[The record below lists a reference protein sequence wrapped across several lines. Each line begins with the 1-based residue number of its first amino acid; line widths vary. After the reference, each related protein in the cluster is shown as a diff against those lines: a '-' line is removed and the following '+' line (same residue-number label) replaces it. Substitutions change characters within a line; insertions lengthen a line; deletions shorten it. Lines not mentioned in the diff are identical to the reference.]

1 VLRKGIVWIFVL
13 PIRLYQ
19 WLISPLLGQ
28 NCRHEPTCSN
38 YAVEAIKIW
47 GPFKGIWLGIKRIS
61 KCHPWGTFGYDPV
74 PQKKNK
80 SKNNAGN

>member
-13 PIRLYQ
+13 PIKLYQ

-28 NCRHEPTCSN
+28 NCRHEPTCSH
-38 YAVEAIKIW
+38 YAVEAIKVW

-74 PQKKNK
+74 PEKKNK
-80 SKNNAGN
+80 IKK

>member
-13 PIRLYQ
+13 PIKLYQ

-28 NCRHEPTCSN
+28 NCRHEPTCSH

-74 PQKKNK
+74 PEKKNK
-80 SKNNAGN
+80 IKK

>member
-1 VLRKGIVWIFVL
+1 MLRKGIVWIFVL
-13 PIRLYQ
+13 PIKLYQ

-28 NCRHEPTCSN
+28 NCRHEPTCSH
-38 YAVEAIKIW
+38 YAVEAIKVW

-74 PQKKNK
+74 PEKKNK
-80 SKNNAGN
+80 IKK